1 MPRFIRRKAVEE
13 LTGLARSTIYQ
24 MVHEERFPRPVR
36 LGGRAVAWLET
47 EVKDWVA
54 ARIAERG
61 EG

>member
-24 MVHEERFPRPVR
+24 MVHEGRFPRPVR

-47 EVKDWVA
+47 EVNDWVA

>member
-13 LTGLARSTIYQ
+13 RTGLARSTIYQ
-24 MVHEERFPRPVR
+24 MVNEGRFPRPVR

-47 EVKDWVA
+47 EVDDWVD
-54 ARIAERG
+54 ARITERG

>member
-13 LTGLARSTIYQ
+13 RTGLARSTIYQ
-24 MVHEERFPRPVR
+24 MVNEGRFPRPVR

-47 EVKDWVA
+47 EINDWVD

>member
-13 LTGLARSTIYQ
+13 RTGLARSTIYQ
-24 MVHEERFPRPVR
+24 MVNEGRFPRPVR

-47 EVKDWVA
+47 EVNDWVD
-54 ARIAERG
+54 ARITERG

>member
-1 MPRFIRRKAVEE
+1 MPRFIRRKAVEDR
-13 LTGLARSTIYQ
+13 TGLARSTIYQ
-24 MVHEERFPRPVR
+24 MMHEGRFPRPVR

-47 EVKDWVA
+47 EINDWVD